1 MIGKQALREG
11 FRSFDVI
18 WVPEEEG
25 FFCFLFCK
33 MMGLQVEGTEKHVS
47 IVDMHSTG

>member
-11 FRSFDVI
+11 FRSFSVI

-25 FFCFLFCK
+25 FFFFL
-33 MMGLQVEGTEKHVS
+33 MIRLQVEDAKEHVY
-47 IVDMHSTG
+47 IVDIHSTG